1 MQCSPPSIHLFHT
14 QTAHH
19 AESDD
24 ARNGVASRQA
34 LVNEGD
40 GQHAPPQSQEK
51 DEGWSLR
58 LVGSLARIFANLFS
72 FQADEGVS
80 IVIDEP

>member
-19 AESDD
+19 AESDE

-34 LVNEGD
+34 LVNEDD

-51 DEGWSLR
+51 YEGGSLR
-58 LVGSLARIFANLFS
+58 LGSLARSFANLFS

>member
-14 QTAHH
+14 QPAHDTG
-19 AESDD
+19 SDE

-40 GQHAPPQSQEK
+40 GQHALPQSQEK
-51 DEGWSLR
+51 DEGGSLR
-58 LVGSLARIFANLFS
+58 LVGSLARIFANLSS

-80 IVIDEP
+80 IVTDEP